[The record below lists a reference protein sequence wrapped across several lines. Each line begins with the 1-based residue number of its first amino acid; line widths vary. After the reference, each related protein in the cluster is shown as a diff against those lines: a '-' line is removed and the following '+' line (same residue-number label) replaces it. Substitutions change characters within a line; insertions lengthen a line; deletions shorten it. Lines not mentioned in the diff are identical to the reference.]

1 MMNKEFFKAAGM
13 RAIRTFAQSAV
24 SMIAVGAGFAE
35 VDWVKVV
42 SVASIPIPFPPI
54 VYIYLSAPAC
64 QRLRTNSRI

>member
-13 RAIRTFAQSAV
+13 RAVRTFAQSAV

-42 SVASIPIPFPPI
+42 SVAG
-54 VYIYLSAPAC
+54 VAALLSVLTSVATGLPEA
-64 QRLRTNSRI
+64 TNEQ